1 MTTRRQPFV
10 LYWDASAILSALVQ
24 DTHSRVAARW
34 SGHDGLHLV
43 STLGWAET
51 TTVLHRLTGGGH
63 FTKVLLDSALE
74 SLTAG
79 PWRLIQRGPDRDA
92 IDSLAAR
99 HALCSAD
106 LWHLAQVRT
115 LLGELPSLK
124 LLTFDRRLREAAESE
139 GLLPGE

>member
-1 MTTRRQPFV
+1 MTARRQPFV

-24 DTHSRVAARW
+24 DSHSRAAARW
-34 SGHDGLHLV
+34 SGRDGLHLV

-51 TTVLHRLTGGGH
+51 GAVLQRLAGAGH

-74 SLTAG
+74 SLASG
-79 PWRLIQRGPDRDA
+79 PWRLVQRGPDRAA

-99 HALCSAD
+99 HALRGAD

-115 LLGELPSLK
+115 LLEELPGLK
-124 LLTFDRRLREAAESE
+124 LLTFDHRLRAAAGAE
-139 GLLPGE
+139 GLLPDG

>member
-1 MTTRRQPFV
+1 MTTRRPPLV

-24 DTHSRVAARW
+24 DTHSKVAARW
-34 SGHDGLHLV
+34 SGRDGLHLV

-51 TTVLHRLTGGGH
+51 TAVLHQLAGEGH

-74 SLTAG
+74 SRIAG
-79 PWRLIQRGPDRDA
+79 PWRLVQRGPDRNA

-99 HALCSAD
+99 HSLRGAD

-115 LLGELPSLK
+115 LLGELPGLK
-124 LLTFDRRLREAAESE
+124 MLTFDRRLRTAAESE

>member
-1 MTTRRQPFV
+1 VTKRRQPLV

-51 TTVLHRLTGGGH
+51 RTVLHRLAGEGH

-74 SLTAG
+74 SLATG
-79 PWRLIQRGPDRDA
+79 PWRLVQRGPDREE

-99 HALCSAD
+99 HALRGAD

-115 LLGELPSLK
+115 LLGELPGLRM
-124 LLTFDRRLREAAESE
+124 LTFDRRLREAAASE